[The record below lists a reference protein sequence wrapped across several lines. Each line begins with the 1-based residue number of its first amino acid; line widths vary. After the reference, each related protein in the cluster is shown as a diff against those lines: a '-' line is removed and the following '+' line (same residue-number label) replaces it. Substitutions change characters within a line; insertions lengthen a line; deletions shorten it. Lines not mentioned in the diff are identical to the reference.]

1 MRSIARSAHFK
12 KMFGDNYLENQ
23 MNRVELEFEIEAI
36 KAMLWYF
43 YILEVPKIS
52 DVADQLLGLAEMV

>member
-12 KMFGDNYLENQ
+12 KMFDNKYKEDQ
-23 MNRVELEFEIEAI
+23 MNRIELKFEIETI

-43 YILEVPKIS
+43 YTSEVPNLS
-52 DVADQLLGLAEMV
+52 DEADRLLGLAEMV